1 MDNTDASDVF
11 LKIEDLGNST
21 DVVTSSNGGKM
32 SRLVLDPLNNLS
44 LFKVILD
51 CVSLI
56 DFGVGESNSSG
67 IRGDDVGDFVGSN
80 SFFDNFQQFEFS
92 FSIFNFDKSESSLD
106 IIEDSV
112 VLIGFGK
119 RDSIHNA
126 YWELNRSSHFII
138 NLNSSFFILNN
149 DVSFTCVETKLE
161 MVSTSKD
168 NYLRMIARGRHS
180 LSLCGPWLG
189 LVA

>member
-11 LKIEDLGNST
+11 LKIEDLSNST
-21 DVVTSSNGGKM
+21 DVVTSSNVGKM

-126 YWELNRSSHFII
+126 YWELN
-138 NLNSSFFILNN
+138 
-149 DVSFTCVETKLE
+149 
-161 MVSTSKD
+161 
-168 NYLRMIARGRHS
+168 
-180 LSLCGPWLG
+180 
-189 LVA
+189 